1 VKHQRRQWYFVHILA
16 ILTAATTVMFF
27 WLQSQFDL
35 AAENPQ
41 IPPRIAIIALIGTI
55 AMFWFWIRMMA
66 ACFRE
71 RPARRAVAWGWFMVL
86 GFMFGALAYFVA
98 VWRPAHRPN

>member
-1 VKHQRRQWYFVHILA
+1 MEHRRRQWYFVHILA
-16 ILTAATTVMFF
+16 ILTAMTTVMFF

-35 AAENPQ
+35 TAVNPQ
-41 IPPRIAIIALIGTI
+41 IPPRIAMIALVGTI

-66 ACFRE
+66 ANTRD
-71 RPARRAVAWGWFMVL
+71 RPARHAVAWGLIMII